1 MPKSEIL
8 VRQYYT
14 KPPSLIKG
22 YIFSPLKCITKKM
35 EFHIDTDKKEP
46 TPLLS
51 QRLRAGVSPVCKKVG
66 ILYNIEKGVC
76 QIVLLTRGGWEFV
89 RFRR

>member
-1 MPKSEIL
+1 MLKYEIA

-14 KPPSLIKG
+14 KPPGLIKG
-22 YIFSPLKCITKKM
+22 YIFSPKMYPKKM

-46 TPLLS
+46 TPLLP
-51 QRLRAGVSPVCKKVG
+51 QRLRVGVSPVCKKVG

>member
-1 MPKSEIL
+1 
-8 VRQYYT
+8 
-14 KPPSLIKG
+14 
-22 YIFSPLKCITKKM
+22 M

-46 TPLLS
+46 TPLLP
-51 QRLRAGVSPVCKKVG
+51 QRLRVGVSPVCKKVG